1 MLLLSCEPLLLVVL
15 LVLLELSKKWV
26 LVLLLM
32 MLLECVA
39 LGLWWVEEVLWLRR
53 LLLLMSSRVGSAF
66 EVIDDVEELG
76 VEVQRILLFPRDE
89 WAFWRLLLD
98 MEVLWLKRV
107 AVLVLLVVHSIQ

>member
-1 MLLLSCEPLLLVVL
+1 MLLLSCESLLLVVL

-32 MLLECVA
+32 LLECVGV
-39 LGLWWVEEVLWLRR
+39 GLWWVEEVLWLRR

-98 MEVLWLKRV
+98 MELLWLKRV

>member
-1 MLLLSCEPLLLVVL
+1 MLLLGCDSLLLVVL
-15 LVLLELSKKWV
+15 LILFELSKKWV
-26 LVLLLM
+26 LVLLLL

-39 LGLWWVEEVLWLRR
+39 VGLWWVEEVLWLRR
-53 LLLLMSSRVGSAF
+53 LLLMSSRVGSAF

-89 WAFWRLLLD
+89 WAFWRMLLD
-98 MEVLWLKRV
+98 MELLWLKHV